1 MFDSGVPPD
10 PAHYALSTVS
20 KKGVLGMKIAQVA
33 PLWESV
39 PPVLYGGTE
48 RVVSFITEELVR
60 QGHEVTLF
68 ASGDSTTKA
77 RLVPMCPEALRL
89 SKVIKNY
96 DAPVIVMLEKAFNPS
111 SEFDIIHSHLEF
123 LPFPLATRSRIPML
137 TTLHARLDLPEL
149 LPVFRKFTG
158 LPLVSI
164 SDGQREPLP
173 WANWQATIHHGLP
186 KHLYAPHTN
195 QGKYLVF
202 LGRVAPEK
210 GLDQAI
216 EIAKRV
222 DMPLRIGAKIDPTN
236 VEYYRTV
243 IEPLLDHPLI
253 EFVGEVTDLEK
264 DDFIGDAYALLAPYD
279 GPEPFGL
286 VFIEALACST
296 PVIAYRRGSIPEI
309 IDHGVTGFICDTL
322 EEMIHSV
329 RHVSLLERAHC
340 RQAFEARFTSERMVQ
355 DYLRVYARVVG
366 IPSEPPAISEDHTSG
381 LAASGQG

>member
-1 MFDSGVPPD
+1 
-10 PAHYALSTVS
+10 
-20 KKGVLGMKIAQVA
+20 MKIAQVA

-60 QGHEVTLF
+60 QGHDVTLF

-96 DAPVIVMLEKAFNPS
+96 DAPLTAMLEKAFSPS
-111 SEFDIIHSHLEF
+111 GEFDIIHSHLEF
-123 LPFPLATRSRIPML
+123 LPFPLAKRSHTPVL

-149 LPVFRKFTG
+149 LPVFRTFAE

-164 SDGQREPLP
+164 SDAQREPLP
-173 WANWQATIHHGLP
+173 WANWVATVHHGLP
-186 KHLYAPHTN
+186 KDLYTPHAN

-236 VEYYRTV
+236 VEYYRAV

-264 DDFIGDAYALLAPYD
+264 DDFIGDAYAMICPYD
-279 GPEPFGL
+279 WPEPFGL
-286 VFIEALACST
+286 VFIESLACST
-296 PVIAYRRGSIPEI
+296 PVIAYRRGSVPEI
-309 IDHGVTGFICDTL
+309 IEHGVTGFVCETL
-322 EEMIHSV
+322 EEMVQSV
-329 RHVSLLERAHC
+329 RHVSLLERARC
-340 RQAFEARFTSERMVQ
+340 RQAFDLRFTTERMVQ
-355 DYLRVYARVVG
+355 DYVRVYERMLGISAKEQRVQ
-366 IPSEPPAISEDHTSG
+366 EKETSG
-381 LAASGQG
+381 LAASGQL